1 MSKKRLMVLGV
12 VIVTGAL
19 AEVTVGQS
27 STPDQ
32 KGKAPA
38 QSLSKVAPRKYVP
51 SRTPWGDPDVSGNF
65 TDIDEVN
72 TPLERPSEF
81 DGKKIAEVSAKD
93 LAAANE
99 ERRRRAVEAAPFITG
114 NRTEGV
120 AIGVPIH
127 WLDNVDNH
135 NSRPWLVI
143 DPADGKIPPLT
154 EEAKGLLKARAASR
168 QGHNGFESYLSR
180 SVQDRCISWGRPAK
194 IMLPKIYG
202 NSYQILQTPDY
213 VAIRYEMVHE
223 TRLIPLKGR
232 KAARDKDSP
241 SMAFYNGDATAQ
253 WEGNTLVVDTTNF
266 NDIPPSPGGGEA
278 ASPGTH
284 LHMIERFT
292 RTAPNRVEWTVTLD
306 DPHTWVRPWTFSI
319 PLKEDDGQPIFE
331 YACAEGNYALRNIL
345 SAARADEKKGIE
357 PSDVPAP
364 AGQEE

>member
-1 MSKKRLMVLGV
+1 MFKKRLMVLGV

-27 STPDQ
+27 PTPDQ
-32 KGKAPA
+32 KGNAPTH
-38 QSLSKVAPRKYVP
+38 SPSKVAPKKYVP

-81 DGKKIAEVSAKD
+81 DGKKIGEVSAKD

-135 NSRPWLVI
+135 NSRPWFVI

-154 EEAKGLLKARAASR
+154 EEAKDLFKARVASR

-180 SVQDRCISWGRPAK
+180 SVQDRCISWGRPTK
-194 IMLPKIYG
+194 IMMPKIYG

-232 KAARDKDSP
+232 RAARDKDGP

-266 NDIPPSPGGGEA
+266 NNIVPFPGAGEA
-278 ASPGTH
+278 ASPGPH
-284 LHMIERFT
+284 LHTIERFT

-306 DPHTWVRPWTFSI
+306 DPHTWTRPWTFSI